1 VAPIAEARSPERRER
16 EAKTKVTQSILIE
29 LAKTPLNA
37 RL

>member
-1 VAPIAEARSPERRER
+1 LLKPAALREER